1 MTVKNNEFRLTRAE
15 ILKLAKIAEQF
26 EKVNLYTIKQNS
38 SSGIG
43 ISTTVKMSLLDKDDT
58 SIDITDVES
67 W

>member
-1 MTVKNNEFRLTRAE
+1 MTVKNNEFRLTRVE